1 MCVFSLC
8 KCFACVCVCLQVCV
22 DEGQGVNVKLG
33 QSVELRSNEWGD
45 AGRGPVS

>member
-1 MCVFSLC
+1 M
-8 KCFACVCVCLQVCV
+8 

-33 QSVELRSNEWGD
+33 QSVERRSNEWGD